1 MVVQCNLQGKKH
13 MGQVSFPQEALLCQ
27 HRVREL
33 CLESSLSELQPLPRD
48 PYCALALTGESN
60 LGLH

>member
-1 MVVQCNLQGKKH
+1 

-33 CLESSLSELQPLPRD
+33 RLESSLSELQPLPRD
-48 PYCALALTGESN
+48 PYCALAITGESN